1 MQCSWSRRITSVYIL
16 LQETGNG
23 QGKMHSERLVLLDHL
38 GTCPVTGDRKSDRA
52 RCMLHQHLV
61 LLDHLGVYPVAS
73 DREGTGAAKLYPL
86 YVWLVKAHSGTL
98 AGPSPA
104 PL

>member
-1 MQCSWSRRITSVYIL
+1 MQCSWSRLITSVYIL
-16 LQETGNG
+16 LQSTGNG
-23 QGKMHSERLVLLDHL
+23 QGKMHSEHWALPDHL
-38 GTCPVTGDRKSDRA
+38 GVGPVTGDRKSDRA

-73 DREGTGAAKLYPL
+73 DREGTGAAELYPL

>member
-1 MQCSWSRRITSVYIL
+1 MLHQ
-16 LQETGNG
+16 
-23 QGKMHSERLVLLDHL
+23 HLVLPDHL
-38 GTCPVTGDRKSDRA
+38 GVGPVTGDRKSDRA

-61 LLDHLGVYPVAS
+61 LPDHLGVYPEAS
-73 DREGTGAAKLYPL
+73 DREGTGVAELYPL